1 MSQNE
6 KPPSLFGGMHKSDV
20 RSGAVVS
27 LSGVLAN
34 AGLVLVLAAVYV
46 LGWGAIRRGR
56 ARRVASKE
64 AKGD

>member
-1 MSQNE
+1 
-6 KPPSLFGGMHKSDV
+6 MHKIDV

-27 LSGVLAN
+27 LSGAER
-34 AGLVLVLAAVYV
+34 GLVLVLAAVYV

>member
-1 MSQNE
+1 
-6 KPPSLFGGMHKSDV
+6 MHKIDV

-34 AGLVLVLAAVYV
+34 ASVVLVLAAVYA

>member
-6 KPPSLFGGMHKSDV
+6 KTPSLFGGMHKIDV

-27 LSGVLAN
+27 LSGAN

-56 ARRVASKE
+56 ARRVASKS
-64 AKGD
+64 KGRLR

>member
-1 MSQNE
+1 LYKIDVPELSR
-6 KPPSLFGGMHKSDV
+6 GMVD

-34 AGLVLVLAAVYV
+34 AGLVLVLAAVYA

>member
-1 MSQNE
+1 MVE
-6 KPPSLFGGMHKSDV
+6 

-34 AGLVLVLAAVYV
+34 ASLVLVLAAVYA

-56 ARRVASKE
+56 ARRVACARKQRAIE
-64 AKGD
+64 